1 MADIEKRKANGQFAK
16 GNAGRPKGAV
26 NKLTK
31 ELRAELKDL
40 VFSELEYLSEILPKS
55 PPHIRLEVL
64 LKLIPYVIPKPK
76 PVEAHEGEPW
86 QGVEFEW

>member
-1 MADIEKRKANGQFAK
+1 MAEQEKRKANGQFAK

-40 VFSELEYLSEILPKS
+40 VFDEIANLREHLNKLPLAYRAE
-55 PPHIRLEVL
+55 IL
-64 LKLIPYVIPKPK
+64 LKLVPYVIPKPK
-76 PVEAHEGEPW
+76 PVEAQEGEPW
-86 QGVEFEW
+86 QPDEW